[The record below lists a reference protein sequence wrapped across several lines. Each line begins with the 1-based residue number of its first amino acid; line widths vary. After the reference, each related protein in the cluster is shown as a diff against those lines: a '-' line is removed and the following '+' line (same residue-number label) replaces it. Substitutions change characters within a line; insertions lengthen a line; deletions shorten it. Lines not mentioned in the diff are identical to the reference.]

1 MTIHMI
7 SLTNSIFR
15 DDWSHPYLHHWHLWE
30 LHTSLTILNLVS
42 YKYLNGEYYE
52 IKKPCDDGCDG
63 DSIQGIGWKLEVR
76 GGWLAYPEQAA
87 RCFFEGSGIMKLI
100 RELCFIL
107 TQQLDEL
114 EASAVVPE
122 LSWCCHAVVT
132 RTPGL
137 WNVRIVRMRLT
148 RLGFILTQ
156 QLEASEAV
164 RQV

>member
-63 DSIQGIGWKLEVR
+63 DSIQGIGWNLEVR
-76 GGWLAYPEQAA
+76 GGGLAHPEKAA
-87 RCFFEGSGIMKLI
+87 HCFSEGSGIMKLI

-137 WNVRIVRMRLT
+137 WNVRIVRMRPT

-156 QLEASEAV
+156 QLEASEADREV
-164 RQV
+164 